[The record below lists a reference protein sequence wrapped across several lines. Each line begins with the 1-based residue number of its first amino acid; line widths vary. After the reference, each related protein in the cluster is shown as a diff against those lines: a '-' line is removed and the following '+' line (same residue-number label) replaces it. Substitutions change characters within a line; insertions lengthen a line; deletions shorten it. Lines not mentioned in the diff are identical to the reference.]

1 MLVRALAR
9 PRFTSPS
16 SSTVCARWLTSTPS
30 KVHPGLHYHPHPSLP
45 GAYTL
50 SYLDSPPPS
59 LHFSPT
65 TIGTLRPLSSSQPSS
80 FAPPAP
86 QADDNLPPIT
96 PRTLQEN
103 PDWLR
108 LVHDVLREHV
118 ESDPWLET
126 KAKALHDDTHLHIAD
141 ERAPADA
148 NRVPDPQDILASVLV
163 QGGRVVGASYEP
175 NRVAYRVVS
184 EQGLMRIPGGLL
196 DRVREACRKVREVE
210 EEVAR
215 EREAGGQ

>member
-1 MLVRALAR
+1 MRPLAH
-9 PRFTSPS
+9 S
-16 SSTVCARWLTSTPS
+16 LLL
-30 KVHPGLHYHPHPSLP
+30 KPSL
-45 GAYTL
+45 T
-50 SYLDSPPPS
+50 PP
-59 LHFSPT
+59 LHARS
-65 TIGTLRPLSSSQPSS
+65 
-80 FAPPAP
+80 
-86 QADDNLPPIT
+86 
-96 PRTLQEN
+96 
-103 PDWLR
+103 
-108 LVHDVLREHV
+108 
-118 ESDPWLET
+118 
-126 KAKALHDDTHLHIAD
+126 HIAD

-196 DRVREACRKVREVE
+196 DRVRDACRKVREVE